1 MSFLSNESKEKKLYV
16 IEKLLYLDKNMRKR
30 YEDSFNNPN
39 DYFNLDG
46 IILNKFIQGPK
57 VNSQNK
63 LISYSY
69 VGSPE
74 IFDRKTTLRVL
85 ERELKMN
92 INYSANSKESERSQ
106 DHKNRIRNINTLSFN
121 DDKKLID
128 MFEIVN
134 KRLNT
139 NNVLSTY

>member
-1 MSFLSNESKEKKLYV
+1 MSFIPNESKEKKLYV

-57 VNSQNK
+57 LNPQNK

-74 IFDRKTTLRVL
+74 IFDKKTTLRIL
-85 ERELKMN
+85 ERESKLN
-92 INYSANSKESERSQ
+92 INFSVSSKDSERSQ
-106 DHKNRIRNINTLSFN
+106 DHKYKIKNINTLSFN
-121 DDKKLID
+121 DDNKLTD
-128 MFEIVN
+128 MFQIIN
-134 KRLNT
+134 KRVNT
-139 NNVLSTY
+139 NNV